1 VDYDI
6 KDINLAGKGRLR
18 IEWAEMSMPVLAKIR
33 ERFSN
38 EKPLKGL
45 RVAACLHITTETASL
60 LKTLKAGG
68 ADVVGCA
75 SNPLSTQDDVA
86 ASLVADDE
94 IPVFAIKGE
103 DHATY
108 YSHILSALK
117 HRPHLTMDDGADLVS
132 SIHFMALKKWDELEA
147 SVSGWGKGLSEAERR
162 EFLSG
167 VLGGT
172 EETTTGVIR
181 LRSMEKDG
189 VLQFP
194 IISVNDANTKHL
206 FDNRYGTG
214 QSTVDGIIRATNR
227 LLAGSTFVVSGY
239 GWCGRGVAMRA
250 KGHGA
255 HMIVCEVDPLRAL
268 EAVMDGYQVMPIAKA
283 APLGDFFCTLTGD
296 MNVIRAEH
304 FAKMKDGAIVSNSG
318 HFDVEL
324 DLPGLT
330 KATVERRPIR
340 EFVEEFTLKN
350 GRKIYILGEGRL
362 INLAAAE
369 GHPSSVMDMSFANQA
384 LSAEYMANEHTK
396 MEHKVYPVP
405 QDIDEGI
412 ARLKLASMGIE
423 IDTLTPEQEKYLASW
438 EMGT

>member
-1 VDYDI
+1 MNYDI

-18 IEWAEMSMPVLAKIR
+18 IEWAEMTMPVLAKIR

-75 SNPLSTQDDVA
+75 SNPLSTQDDAA

-132 SIHFMALKKWDELEA
+132 SIHFMALEKWDELEA
-147 SVSGWGKGLSEAERR
+147 SVSDWGKGLSEAERR

-304 FAKMKDGAIVSNSG
+304 FANMKDGAIVSNSG

-324 DLPGLT
+324 DLPGL
-330 KATVERRPIR
+330 AEAAVERRPIR
-340 EFVEEFTLKN
+340 EFVEEFALKN
-350 GRKIYILGEGRL
+350 GRRVYILGEGRL

-384 LSAEYMANEHTK
+384 LSAEYMANEHAK
-396 MEHKVYPVP
+396 MVKKVYPVP
-405 QDIDEGI
+405 QDIDKEI

-423 IDTLTPEQEKYLASW
+423 IDTLTPEQEKYLSSW